1 MQKGR
6 STRIL
11 VYYTIMY
18 VLYSTS
24 SFNLKGSNA
33 ARMISEST
41 YIIVIPIIKK
51 GLEMYFIHVLLKAL
65 LSCWVIDF
73 ALLPCWAINP
83 FWLDQ

>member
-1 MQKGR
+1 MYTSILHNHVCTVQYKQFQFKGF
-6 STRIL
+6 TCFKDDFRI
-11 VYYTIMY
+11 
-18 VLYSTS
+18 
-24 SFNLKGSNA
+24 
-33 ARMISEST
+33 
-41 YIIVIPIIKK
+41 YIHVIPIIKK